1 MSVLSRKK
9 TQTLF
14 LFFESIENENFF
26 FRTCSNGNGEL
37 ALKFN
42 NSTQYRQQLTKVG
55 IVDNKTHIEQY
66 DNLSKFMQK

>member
-42 NSTQYRQQLTKVG
+42 NSTQYRQQLT
-55 IVDNKTHIEQY
+55 
-66 DNLSKFMQK
+66 